1 MYLDGDEL
9 GFTSNKASDFLELRL
24 LSRGKGMRV
33 FAVLIEPRVI
43 AAKVVARVS
52 TNQMKVF
59 VEFIPDLAARGG
71 KAFPHRE
78 SNAAMLDRW
87 LYGHIEAE

>member
-1 MYLDGDEL
+1 MEL
-9 GFTSNKASDFLELRL
+9 SL

-33 FAVLIEPRVI
+33 FAVLIEARMI

-59 VEFIPDLAARGG
+59 VEFIPDEATGRSD
-71 KAFPHRE
+71 AFLHRE
-78 SNAAMLDRW
+78 SNAAMLDSW
-87 LYGHIEAE
+87 LYGYIEAE